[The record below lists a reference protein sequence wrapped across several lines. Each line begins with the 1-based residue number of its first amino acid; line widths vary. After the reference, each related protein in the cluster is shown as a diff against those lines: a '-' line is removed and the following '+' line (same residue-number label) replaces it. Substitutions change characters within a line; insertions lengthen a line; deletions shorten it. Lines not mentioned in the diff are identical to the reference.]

1 MSRTGIA
8 DFASCVPWQAPLM
21 EKAETVAR
29 NHPEHEHESPAEQI
43 PEPPTAEEIERI
55 QREAWEEAY
64 ARGREEGLAQ
74 GLTEA
79 RQQAK
84 RLADALDVLA
94 EPLRELDERVME
106 EMVAMTIAIARQLVR
121 RELRTDPGQIVG
133 VVQQAVSALPVAAQR
148 VRVTL
153 HPEDAATVREVL
165 SEDGR
170 LAVWEIIEDPTLTR
184 GGCRVETE
192 HSRIDASVE
201 RRLTAIA
208 AELLAGERAS
218 DGERKG

>member
-1 MSRTGIA
+1 MSKAEIA
-8 DFASCVPWQAPLM
+8 DFTSCVPWQAPLM
-21 EKAETVAR
+21 AKAAMTPR
-29 NHPEHEHESPAEQI
+29 NPASTDSPEASIPA
-43 PEPPTAEEIERI
+43 PPTAVEIERI

-64 ARGREEGLAQ
+64 ARGHAEGLAK
-74 GLTEA
+74 GMEEA
-79 RQQAK
+79 RRQAK

-94 EPLRELDERVME
+94 QPLRELDERVIDE
-106 EMVAMTIAIARQLVR
+106 VVTMTLAIARQLVR
-121 RELRTDPGQIVG
+121 RELRSDPGQIVG

-165 SEDGR
+165 GEDR
-170 LAVWEIIEDPTLTR
+170 AAWEIVEDLTLTR

-201 RRLTAIA
+201 RRLNAIA
-208 AELLAGERAS
+208 AELLGGERAS
-218 DGERKG
+218 DGERAG

>member
-1 MSRTGIA
+1 MSRAENG
-8 DFASCVPWQAPLM
+8 FASCVPWQAPVM
-21 EKAETVAR
+21 GRAE
-29 NHPEHEHESPAEQI
+29 PEFSNQPA
-43 PEPPTAEEIERI
+43 PPAPALPTAEQIERI

-74 GLTEA
+74 GKAEA

-84 RLADALDVLA
+84 RLAEALDVLA
-94 EPLRELDERVME
+94 RPLSELDERVVE
-106 EMVAMTIAIARQLVR
+106 EVVSMTLAIARHLVR
-121 RELRTDPGQIVG
+121 RELRTDPGQIIG
-133 VVQQAVSALPVAAQR
+133 VVQQATAALPVAAQR

-165 SEDGR
+165 GEEHGS
-170 LAVWEIIEDPTLTR
+170 ASWEIIEDPALTR

-201 RRLTAIA
+201 RRLAAIA
-208 AELLAGERAS
+208 AELLGGERVRDGERA
-218 DGERKG
+218 D